1 MSSRWLV
8 VLLAV
13 QTLLLVV
20 LVADRLVP
28 EARAADG
35 VHCEI
40 VNWPGALTGQ
50 GLDAVRVRVDEVRS
64 PVPVQIQG
72 WNTSDQVPI
81 VVKGWQTYDRVKV
94 ER

>member
-8 VLLAV
+8 VLLVV

-35 VHCEI
+35 VRCEI
-40 VNWPGALTGQ
+40 VNWPDALTGR
-50 GLDAVRVRVDEVRS
+50 GLDAVRVRIDEIRN
-64 PVPVQIQG
+64 PVPVQVQG
-72 WNTSDQVPI
+72 WNSSEQVPI

-94 ER
+94 EN